1 MPDDVKGI
9 VLRPGEGLSVANPV
23 GGSITF
29 KLRGHETQGALL
41 ALETVA
47 APGEGPPMH
56 THADEDEFLYV
67 LEGRFQFRLEDEI
80 SEGPAGMCMYIRRG
94 VPHTWRNTS
103 GGPARMLAVFTPAG
117 MERFFEQFAAH
128 AGTPT
133 APEAFRTLGEAAGMT
148 VVGAPLGG
156 SA

>member
-9 VLRPGEGLSVANPV
+9 VLGPGEGLSVANPV

-29 KLRGHETQGALL
+29 KLRGHETQGGLL

-67 LEGRFQFRLEDEI
+67 LEGRFQFRLDDES

-94 VPHTWRNTS
+94 VPHTWRNTG

-128 AGTPT
+128 AGAPT
-133 APEAFRTLGEAAGMT
+133 ATEAFRTLGGEAGMT
-148 VVGAPLGG
+148 VVGPPLGG